1 MRPRLQISEHTVDG
15 VSVLRLK
22 GRMVLGE
29 GDVPLRDC
37 VNELVRRGCNKVVVD
52 MKDVTRLDSAG
63 IGMLVSKFLTV
74 HRHGG
79 VMKLLNLST
88 RGGHLM
94 RVTRLTT
101 VFEIFD
107 SEDEAVRSFMP
118 GIARE

>member
-1 MRPRLQISEHTVDG
+1 MRARLQIAEDTVAD
-15 VSVLRLK
+15 VSILRLK

-37 VNELVRRGCNKVVVD
+37 VNELVGRGRNKVVVD

-79 VMKLLNLST
+79 ALKLLNLT
-88 RGGHLM
+88 NRGGHLM

-107 SEDEAVRSFMP
+107 SQDEAVRSFTP
-118 GIARE
+118 GAAPE